1 MSSPS
6 PTRSSCFW
14 STGCAHGMPGPS
26 SPLMSM
32 ERTSIRWSAFCTRA
46 GEWRASNVSACL
58 HVWVSLATAL
68 PCGGRCLA
76 GCLAAAVAARQCA
89 LPFLEW
95 QQAFCPRLLLFNT
108 PAACRPMET
117 TCFPCLTQLP
127 PALPLLLQA
136 QHCHR
141 LCSHRIPAAA
151 AAGLQAARKRWR
163 GACCVLRG
171 CLQDNAAWTTLVA
184 VAWAFKCDACAE
196 LSDDNIDVTE

>member
-108 PAACRPMET
+108 PANGNDLFPMPDPAPSCPAPT
-117 TCFPCLTQLP
+117 PAG
-127 PALPLLLQA
+127 PALPPSMLP
-136 QHCHR
+136 
-141 LCSHRIPAAA
+141 SHTRRCRCWPSSCPKAME
-151 AAGLQAARKRWR
+151 G
-163 GACCVLRG
+163 CVL
-171 CLQDNAAWTTLVA
+171 CIAWLPA
-184 VAWAFKCDACAE
+184 G
-196 LSDDNIDVTE
+196 